1 MGIVMFMEKMMID
14 QGIWWV
20 SLNFVKHKCV
30 EQLQRKHHDYLAEP
44 RWLCWSEM
52 FRDFRKV
59 EDPRVNYHSY
69 GNHHLQQVQHG
80 TTINGPVSIATL
92 DYVRVSKVDN
102 D

>member
-1 MGIVMFMEKMMID
+1 
-14 QGIWWV
+14 
-20 SLNFVKHKCV
+20 
-30 EQLQRKHHDYLAEP
+30 
-44 RWLCWSEM
+44 M

-92 DYVRVSKVDN
+92 DYVRVSKADN
-102 D
+102 DQFPAHGELEFPEGDPIGLRLDLPISNHHVHVL

>member
-1 MGIVMFMEKMMID
+1 
-14 QGIWWV
+14 
-20 SLNFVKHKCV
+20 
-30 EQLQRKHHDYLAEP
+30 
-44 RWLCWSEM
+44 M

-80 TTINGPVSIATL
+80 TTINGPVLMATL
-92 DYVRVSKVDN
+92 DYVRISKVDN